1 MDEVLEIFELDL
13 GELVEGGFQLLVAG
27 LLLVLG
33 VVLMVA
39 ELLVDG
45 TFIWGLAL
53 FVLGIVAGL
62 FAVGSFLDVFF

>member
-1 MDEVLEIFELDL
+1 MDEVLDVFELDL

-27 LLLVLG
+27 LLLVVG

-45 TFIWGLAL
+45 TFIWGVAL

-62 FAVGSFLDVFF
+62 FAVVSFLDIFF

>member
-1 MDEVLEIFELDL
+1 MDEVLDIFELDL

-45 TFIWGLAL
+45 TFIWGLVL

-62 FAVGSFLDVFF
+62 FAVMSFLDVFF

>member
-1 MDEVLEIFELDL
+1 MDEILDVFELDL

-27 LLLVLG
+27 LLLVAG

-45 TFIWGLAL
+45 TFIWGAAL
-53 FVLGIVAGL
+53 FVLGIVAGV
-62 FAVGSFLDVFF
+62 FAIASFLDIFF

>member
-13 GELVEGGFQLLVAG
+13 GELIEGGFQLLIAG

-45 TFIWGLAL
+45 TFIWGAVL

-62 FAVGSFLDVFF
+62 FAVVSFLDVFF

>member
-1 MDEVLEIFELDL
+1 MDEVLDVFELDL

-27 LLLVLG
+27 LLLVVG

-45 TFIWGLAL
+45 TFLWGAVL
-53 FVLGIVAGL
+53 FVLGIIAGL
-62 FAVGSFLDVFF
+62 FAAVSFLDVFF

>member
-1 MDEVLEIFELDL
+1 MDEVLDVFELEL
-13 GELVEGGFQLLVAG
+13 GELVEGGFQLLIAG
-27 LLLVLG
+27 LLLVAG

-45 TFIWGLAL
+45 IFIWGAAL

-62 FAVGSFLDVFF
+62 FAVMSFIDIFF

>member
-1 MDEVLEIFELDL
+1 MDEILDVFELDL

-27 LLLVLG
+27 LLLVVG

-45 TFIWGLAL
+45 TFIWGAAL
-53 FVLGIVAGL
+53 FVLGIIAGL
-62 FAVGSFLDVFF
+62 FAVVSFLDIFF

>member
-1 MDEVLEIFELDL
+1 MDEVLDVFELDL
-13 GELVEGGFQLLVAG
+13 GELVEGGFQLLVSA

-45 TFIWGLAL
+45 TFLWGAVL

-62 FAVGSFLDVFF
+62 FAVVSFLDIFF